1 MFIDTHAHLFYP
13 NFSQRDGFPEGELD
27 EIISKAKQDGVD
39 YILVPATDL
48 KSAEQVIE
56 LTKKYD
62 MIYGAVGIHPHD
74 TKDWDLSCIP
84 KIEKLAKNKKIVAIG
99 EIGLDYYYDFS
110 PKEKQIEA
118 FKAQIEL
125 ALKLDLPVIIHN
137 RDSDEDM
144 MEIIRSY
151 CGAGLKAQFH
161 CYNGSLEDAMELVGM
176 NYMISFTGNITFK
189 KADNLRKILQHIP
202 PENLLLETDSP
213 FMTPVP
219 HRGKRNEP
227 SYVKYVAEKIAEL
240 HKLRIED
247 VARITSFNAFRI
259 FGIGS
264 KPETAFTYKLGNSLY
279 INVTNRCNAHCT
291 FCRRKDNPVLRG
303 YNLGMERS
311 KEPSSE
317 VFIKEIGNPKNY
329 NEIVFCGY
337 GEPTIRWD
345 VVKAIS
351 KYVKDN
357 GGKTRLNTNGHGN
370 IINKKNI
377 APEMKGL
384 IDVVSIS
391 LNTFNPKQYSELVG
405 LDTSYFDEMIDFSK
419 KSKPFV
425 EKIVM
430 TIVSISEVDIERA
443 RKITEEEIGA
453 EFRIREF
460 FSSEG

>member
-13 NFSQRDGFPEGELD
+13 NFEGELD
-27 EIISKAKQDGVD
+27 EIISKSKQDGVD

-48 KSAEQVIE
+48 KTAEQVIK
-56 LTKKYD
+56 LTEKYE
-62 MIYGAVGIHPHD
+62 MVYGAVGVHPHD
-74 TKDWDLSCIP
+74 TKDWDSSLISE
-84 KIEKLAKNKKIVAIG
+84 IEKLAKHKKIVAIG

-144 MEIIRSY
+144 MEIIRNY
-151 CGAGLKAQFH
+151 CGSGLKGQFH
-161 CYNGSLEDAMELVGM
+161 CFNGSLEDAMELVGM
-176 NYMISFTGNITFK
+176 NYMISFSGNITFK
-189 KADNLRKILQHIP
+189 KADGLRKILQHIP

-227 SYVKYVAEKIAEL
+227 VYVKLIAEKIAEL

-264 KPETAFTYKLGNSLY
+264 KPETVFTYKLGDSLY
-279 INVTNRCNAHCT
+279 INVTNRCNAHCV
-291 FCRRKDNPVLRG
+291 FCQRKEKPFIRG

-311 KEPSSE
+311 EEPSSD
-317 VFIKEIGNPKNY
+317 VYIKEIGDPKNY
-329 NEIVFCGY
+329 KEIVFCGY

-345 VVKAIS
+345 VVKDVS
-351 KYVKDN
+351 RYVKTN

-370 IINKKNI
+370 VINKRDI
-377 APEMKGL
+377 TSEMKGL
-384 IDVVSIS
+384 IDIVSIS
-391 LNTFNPKQYSELVG
+391 LNTFDPKQYSELLG
-405 LDTSYFDEMIDFSK
+405 LDTSYFNEMIDFAK

-425 EKIVM
+425 EKVVM
-430 TIVSISEVDIERA
+430 TIVSIDEVNIERA
-443 RKITEEEIGA
+443 RKMTEEEIGA
-453 EFRIREF
+453 EFRVREF
-460 FSSEG
+460 FQ

>member
-13 NFSQRDGFPEGELD
+13 NFSQRDGSPEGELD
-27 EIISKAKQDGVD
+27 EIISRAKQNVVD

-48 KSAEQVIE
+48 KTAEQVIA
-56 LTKKYD
+56 LTKKYE
-62 MIYGAVGIHPHD
+62 MVYGAVGIHPHD
-74 TKDWDLSCIP
+74 TKDWDSSFII
-84 KIEKLAKNKKIVAIG
+84 KIEKLAQNKKIVAIG

-137 RDSDEDM
+137 RDSDTDM

-151 CGAGLKAQFH
+151 CGSGLKGQFH
-161 CYNGSLEDAMELVGM
+161 CFNGTLEDAMEIVGM

-189 KADNLRKILQHIP
+189 KADSLLKILQHIP

-240 HKLRIED
+240 HKIRIED

-311 KEPSSE
+311 EEPSAD
-317 VFIKEIGNPKNY
+317 VYIKEIGDPKDY
-329 NEIVFCGY
+329 KEIVFCGY

-345 VVKAIS
+345 VVKDIS
-351 KYVKDN
+351 KFVKAN
-357 GGKTRLNTNGHGN
+357 GGHTRLNTNGHGN
-370 IINKKNI
+370 IINQKDI
-377 APEMKGL
+377 TPEMKGL

-391 LNTFNPKQYSELVG
+391 LNTFDPKQYSELVG
-405 LDTSYFDEMIDFSK
+405 LETSYFDEMIDFAK

-425 EKIVM
+425 EKVVM
-430 TIVSISEVDIERA
+430 TIVSIDTVDIEHA

-460 FSSEG
+460 FGNE

>member
-13 NFSQRDGFPEGELD
+13 NFNGELD
-27 EIISKAKQDGVD
+27 AIISEAKQNGVD

-48 KSAEQVIE
+48 KTAEQVIE

-62 MIYGAVGIHPHD
+62 MVYGAVGVHPHD
-74 TKDWDLSCIP
+74 TKDWDSSFIP
-84 KIEKLAKNKKIVAIG
+84 QIEKLAKNKKIVAIG

-118 FKAQIEL
+118 FKTQIEL

-151 CGAGLKAQFH
+151 CGSGLKGQFH
-161 CYNGSLEDAMELVGM
+161 CFNGSQQDATELVGM
-176 NYMISFTGNITFK
+176 NFMISFTGNITFK

-227 SYVKYVAEKIAEL
+227 AYVKLVAEKIAEL

-247 VARITSFNAFRI
+247 VARITSFNAFKI

-264 KPETAFTYKLGNSLY
+264 KPNTAFTYKLGNSLY
-279 INVTNRCNAHCT
+279 INVTNRCNAHCV
-291 FCRRKDNPVLRG
+291 FCKRKENPVLRG
-303 YNLGMERS
+303 YNLGMERNE
-311 KEPSSE
+311 EPSAD
-317 VFIKEIGNPKNY
+317 VYIKEIGNPKVY
-329 NEIVFCGY
+329 HEIVFCGY

-345 VVKAIS
+345 IVKDIS
-351 KYVKDN
+351 KYVKAN

-370 IINKKNI
+370 VINKRDI
-377 APEMKGL
+377 TSEMKGL
-384 IDVVSIS
+384 IDIVSIS
-391 LNTFNPKQYSELVG
+391 LNTFDPKQYSELVG
-405 LDTSYFDEMIDFSK
+405 LEESYFGEMIDFAK

-425 EKIVM
+425 EKVVM
-430 TIVSISEVDIERA
+430 SIVSIDEVDIEHA
-443 RKITEEEIGA
+443 RKISEEEIGA
-453 EFRIREF
+453 EFRVREF
-460 FSSEG
+460 FTSGD

>member
-13 NFSQRDGFPEGELD
+13 NFVGELD
-27 EIISKAKQDGVD
+27 EIITRAKQNGVE

-48 KSAEQVIE
+48 KTAEQVIE
-56 LTKKYD
+56 LTKKFE
-62 MIYGAVGIHPHD
+62 MVYGAVGIHPHD
-74 TKDWDLSCIP
+74 TKDWASSLISE
-84 KIEKLAKNKKIVAIG
+84 IEKLARYKKIVAIG

-137 RDSDEDM
+137 RDSDADM

-151 CGAGLKAQFH
+151 CGSGLKGQFH
-161 CYNGSLEDAMELVGM
+161 CFNGSLEDAMELVGM
-176 NYMISFTGNITFK
+176 NFMISFTGNITYK
-189 KADNLRKILQHIP
+189 KADNLRRILQHIP
-202 PENLLLETDSP
+202 PENMLLETDSP

-227 SYVKYVAEKIAEL
+227 AYVKLVAEKIAEL

-247 VARITSFNAFRI
+247 VARITSFNAFKI

-264 KPETAFTYKLGNSLY
+264 KSKTAFTYKLGDSLY
-279 INVTNRCNAHCT
+279 INVTNRCNAHCV
-291 FCRRKDNPVLRG
+291 FCKRKDNPVIRG
-303 YNLGMERS
+303 YNLGMERNE
-311 KEPSSE
+311 EPTAD
-317 VFIKEIGNPKNY
+317 VYIKEIGDPKVY
-329 NEIVFCGY
+329 REIVFCGY

-345 VVKAIS
+345 VVKDIAN
-351 KYVKDN
+351 YVKTN

-377 APEMKGL
+377 TPEMKGL

-391 LNTFNPKQYSELVG
+391 LNTFDPKQYAELVG
-405 LDTSYFDEMIDFSK
+405 LETSYFDEMIDFAK

-425 EKIVM
+425 EKVVM
-430 TIVSISEVDIERA
+430 SIVSIDEVDIEHA

-453 EFRIREF
+453 EFRVREF
-460 FSSEG
+460 F